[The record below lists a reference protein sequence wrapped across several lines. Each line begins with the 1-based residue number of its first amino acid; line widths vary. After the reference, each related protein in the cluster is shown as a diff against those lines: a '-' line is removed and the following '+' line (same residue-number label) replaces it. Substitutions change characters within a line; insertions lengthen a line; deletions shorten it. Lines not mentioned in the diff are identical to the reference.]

1 MKIKSGCAGALLLL
15 ISGSSWANCTFTQ
28 GGVEPGA
35 LTIPALVVNQDTVPG
50 TILYSDEI
58 TGSPS
63 TITCT
68 AAGTIHKGYRYLTT
82 QWVNNAG
89 LLSVYKTNVPGI
101 GIQAK
106 WNNTG
111 RDLLA
116 ESNYILSY
124 FLASDTI
131 NSSYEY
137 NLTFRV
143 GIRIIVTGPVESG
156 VIDTNSLLAEWVYDD
171 LTAARLTF
179 NPVSVNVQANTCN
192 LVEKNISVPL
202 KQITTGEFNN
212 GYSAVVSDDA
222 FKIQLDSCKADMQV
236 DYRFTTSGSTG
247 VTSGNILSIASG
259 TDAAEGVGI
268 QILDNNNSVIQFD
281 TDYTAVSK
289 TTENQAITIP
299 LKARYA
305 KTGTVKAGQVD
316 AVATFEVYYR

>member
-1 MKIKSGCAGALLLL
+1 MNIKPGYLGALLLL
-15 ISGSSWANCTFTQ
+15 ISGSSWASCSFTQ
-28 GGVEPGA
+28 GGVGPGPF
-35 LTIPALVVNQDTVPG
+35 TIPALVVSQDATPG
-50 TILYSDEI
+50 TILYSQELVGSAI
-58 TGSPS
+58 KLKCTGVAP
-63 TITCT
+63 IY
-68 AAGTIHKGYRYLTT
+68 KGYRYLSTR
-82 QWVNNAG
+82 WENSVG
-89 LLSVYKTNVPGI
+89 LSAVYKTNVPGI

-111 RDLLA
+111 RSLA
-116 ESNYILSY
+116 TDGNYILSY
-124 FLASDTI
+124 FEAEDMTED
-131 NSSYEY
+131 YEY
-137 NLTFRV
+137 TISPRI
-143 GIRIIVTGPVESG
+143 GIRIVVIGPIESG
-156 VIDTNSLLAEWVYDD
+156 TIDASRLLAEWVYDNQ
-171 LTAARLTF
+171 TVAQLTF

-212 GYSAVVSDDA
+212 GYSDVVSDDA
-222 FKIQLDSCKADMQV
+222 FKIQLDACKADIQV

-268 QILDNNNSVIQFD
+268 QILDNNNNVLQFD
-281 TDYTAVSK
+281 TDYTAASK

-299 LKARYA
+299 LQARYV

>member
-1 MKIKSGCAGALLLL
+1 MNIKSGCAGALLLL
-15 ISGSSWANCTFTQ
+15 ISGSSWASCTFTQ
-28 GGVEPGA
+28 GGVGPGA
-35 LTIPALVVNQDTVPG
+35 LTIPALVVNQDATPG
-50 TILYSDEI
+50 TILYSQDLVGSTAKLKC
-58 TGSPS
+58 TGVAPVY
-63 TITCT
+63 
-68 AAGTIHKGYRYLTT
+68 KGYRYLNTKWT
-82 QWVNNAG
+82 NSVG
-89 LLSVYKTNVPGI
+89 LQSVFETNVPGI

-111 RDLLA
+111 NSLTSDG
-116 ESNYILSY
+116 NYILPY
-124 FLASDTI
+124 FEAAYTTNDS
-131 NSSYEY
+131 EY
-137 NLTFRV
+137 NLTARI
-143 GIRIIVTGPVESG
+143 GIRIVVTGPVESG
-156 VIDTNSLLAEWVYDD
+156 TIDANNLLAEWVYDNQ
-171 LTAARLTF
+171 TVAQLTF

-192 LVEKNISVPL
+192 LVEKDISVPL
-202 KQITTGEFNN
+202 KQITTGEFDN

-222 FKIQLDSCKADMQV
+222 FKIQLDACKADMRV

-299 LKARYA
+299 LKARYV